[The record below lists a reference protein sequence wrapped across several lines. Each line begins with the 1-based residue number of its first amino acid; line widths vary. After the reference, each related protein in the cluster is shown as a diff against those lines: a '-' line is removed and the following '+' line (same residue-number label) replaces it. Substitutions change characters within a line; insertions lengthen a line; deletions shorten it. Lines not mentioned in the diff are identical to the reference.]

1 MKEKYVLV
9 KYSFY
14 FCSIYHRYNIMKK
27 TIFLGFIAVALLIG
41 ANSCKSKESA
51 YKAAYMKAQEKEIAE
66 EVPVENEVVT
76 TQAPVQERVSNE
88 RISVIDDDA
97 SKLKLYNVVVGSF
110 SVKTN
115 ASSLKERL
123 IKDGYNT
130 FIARNNQMMYRV
142 IAGSFDTRKEAE
154 ELRDAI
160 KLKYSPEFNDA
171 WLLINR

>member
-1 MKEKYVLV
+1 
-9 KYSFY
+9 
-14 FCSIYHRYNIMKK
+14 
-27 TIFLGFIAVALLIG
+27 
-41 ANSCKSKESA
+41 
-51 YKAAYMKAQEKEIAE
+51 MKAQEKEIAE

>member
-1 MKEKYVLV
+1 
-9 KYSFY
+9 
-14 FCSIYHRYNIMKK
+14 MKK
-27 TIFLGFIAVALLIG
+27 TFFLGIIAVALLIG
-41 ANSCKSKESA
+41 VSSCKSKESA
-51 YKAAYMKAQEKEIAE
+51 YKAAYMKAQEKEVAE

-88 RISVIDDDA
+88 RISIIDDDA

-160 KLKYSPEFNDA
+160 KLKYSPEFSDA

>member
-1 MKEKYVLV
+1 
-9 KYSFY
+9 
-14 FCSIYHRYNIMKK
+14 MKK
-27 TIFLGFIAVALLIG
+27 LTILGFIAVVLLIG
-41 ANSCKSKESA
+41 VSACKSKESA
-51 YKAAYMKAQEKEIAE
+51 YKAAYMKAQEKEAVE

-88 RISVIDDDA
+88 RISIVDDDA
-97 SKLKLYNVVVGSF
+97 TKLKLYNVVVGSF

-115 ASSLKERL
+115 ASSQKERL
-123 IKDGYNT
+123 IQDGYGAFT
-130 FIARNNQMMYRV
+130 ARNNQMMFRV

-160 KLKYSPEFNDA
+160 KLKYSPEFSDA

>member
-1 MKEKYVLV
+1 
-9 KYSFY
+9 
-14 FCSIYHRYNIMKK
+14 MKK

-97 SKLKLYNVVVGSF
+97 SKL
-110 SVKTN
+110 
-115 ASSLKERL
+115 
-123 IKDGYNT
+123 
-130 FIARNNQMMYRV
+130 
-142 IAGSFDTRKEAE
+142 EAIQ
-154 ELRDAI
+154 R
-160 KLKYSPEFNDA
+160 SC
-171 WLLINR
+171 R

>member
-1 MKEKYVLV
+1 
-9 KYSFY
+9 
-14 FCSIYHRYNIMKK
+14 MKK
-27 TIFLGFIAVALLIG
+27 LTILGFIAVVLLIG
-41 ANSCKSKESA
+41 VSACKSKESA
-51 YKAAYMKAQEKEIAE
+51 YKAAYMKAQEKEAVE

-76 TQAPVQERVSNE
+76 TQAPVH
-88 RISVIDDDA
+88 DDA
-97 SKLKLYNVVVGSF
+97 TKLKLYNVVVGSF

-123 IKDGYNT
+123 IQDGYGAFT
-130 FIARNNQMMYRV
+130 ARNNQMMFRV

-160 KLKYSPEFNDA
+160 KLKYSPEFSDA